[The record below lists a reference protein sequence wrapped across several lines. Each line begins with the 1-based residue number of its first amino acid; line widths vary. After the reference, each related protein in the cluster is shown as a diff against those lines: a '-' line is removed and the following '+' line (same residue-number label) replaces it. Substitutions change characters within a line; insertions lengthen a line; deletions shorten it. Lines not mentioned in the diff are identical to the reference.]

1 MFQVLTPQ
9 RRVIVTERAVPGAAQ
24 TSVESLRDLVHRQ
37 TVVHS
42 VGLGWGLRFWGLR
55 GPRVAGSVMGEHRL
69 Q

>member
-1 MFQVLTPQ
+1 M
-9 RRVIVTERAVPGAAQ
+9 PGAAQ